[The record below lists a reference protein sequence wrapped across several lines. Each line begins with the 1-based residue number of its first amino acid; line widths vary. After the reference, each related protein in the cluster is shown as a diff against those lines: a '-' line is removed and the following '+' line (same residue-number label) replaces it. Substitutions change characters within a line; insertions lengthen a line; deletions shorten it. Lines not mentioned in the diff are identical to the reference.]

1 MENILQ
7 LNILKK
13 AYEVR
18 NKKVN
23 KIEKVKDLKNPMQA
37 FEKIAQYAKEGYDSI
52 PDEDKKYF
60 LKCFGIFD
68 KDGQTPKQFMMRVR
82 VAGGHLN
89 AVQAKKIGEIAK
101 EFGQDYI
108 DITTR
113 AQIELRFLNIEDMP
127 AILAGLDAVGLTSY
141 QTGVD
146 NFRNIV
152 TDPFDKDGF
161 DNVLPSYH
169 LLKKIEKTF
178 LKNSDWISRLPR
190 KFNTG
195 ISGSLANRCN
205 VFGHDCSLVLAQKD
219 GVYGYNMY
227 LGGRVGM
234 IAKDADIFLANDE
247 EVLKAYGALIEIF
260 RKYGFRD
267 NRNKNRLHFLIDAV
281 GMPEIATAI
290 RDVAGVNF
298 ATAGGTMTQIDPIDS
313 EHGKIQLRD
322 GSFGVQIIIPSGI
335 FTGSDLVNVSKLST
349 IYGNEKIRFSVE
361 QNIYI
366 LGVKDTATLLQ
377 DSFFTRYKNVN
388 TPYLNNLVAC
398 AGTKHCA
405 FGVIENKKDAIE
417 MARYL
422 DTKVPLQSGKI
433 RMYWSACVKGCGT
446 HEIGD
451 IGFEG
456 CKAKVN
462 GQTEDGVHITIGGKI
477 VSEGKNGYTV
487 IKSAPLKFSKYF
499 IETLVLE
506 YKKLRLKNESFEK
519 FHDRV
524 LSQYTHAYIGFYM
537 QLQTYLRMKNINIDL
552 NINKISKTG
561 KNEEFELFELGRK
574 IYFALSKQEPYTAY
588 NRFTNENHREKLIPL
603 RKLISNIDNNI
614 AALVF
619 KMLDVEEKRAVVFSE
634 LLPLISLYQYD

>member
-1 MENILQ
+1 MQ
-7 LNILKK
+7 LEVLEK
-13 AYEVR
+13 AYEAR

-23 KIEKVKDLKNPMQA
+23 KIEKVKDLKKPMQA
-37 FEKIAQYAKEGYDSI
+37 FEKITQYAKEGYDAI

-60 LKCFGIFD
+60 LKCFGIYD
-68 KDGQTPKQFMMRVR
+68 KDAQTPQQFMMRVR
-82 VAGGHLN
+82 VSGGHLG

-152 TDPFDKDGF
+152 TDPLDKDGF
-161 DNVLPSYH
+161 DNVLPSYN

-178 LKNSDWISRLPR
+178 LKNPDWISTLPR

-195 ISGSLANRCN
+195 ISGSLVNRCN

-219 GVYGYNMY
+219 GVYGYNMF
-227 LGGRVGM
+227 LGGKVGM
-234 IAKDADIFLANDE
+234 IAKSADIFLTNEE
-247 EVLKAYGALIEIF
+247 EVLKAYGSLIEIF

-281 GMPEIATAI
+281 GMPEISTAI
-290 RDVAGVNF
+290 REVAGVDF
-298 ATAGGTMTQIDPIDS
+298 ATAGDTMTQMNPVDS
-313 EHGKIQLRD
+313 EHGKVQLRD
-322 GSFGVQIIIPSGI
+322 GSFGVHVIVPSGI
-335 FTGSDLVNVSKLST
+335 FAGSDLIKVAELSQ
-349 IYGNEKIRFSVE
+349 IHGSGEIRFSVE

-366 LGVKDTATLLQ
+366 LGVKDTTALLQ
-377 DSFFTRYKNVN
+377 DAFFTRYKNIN
-388 TPYLNNLVAC
+388 TPYFNNLVAC

-405 FGVIENKKDAIE
+405 FGVIENKADAIE
-417 MARYL
+417 MAEYL
-422 DTKVPLQSGKI
+422 STKVPLKSGRV

-456 CKAKVN
+456 CKTKVN

-487 IKSAPLKFSKYF
+487 IKASPLRFSRF
-499 IETLVLE
+499 FVETLILE

-524 LSQYTHAYIGFYM
+524 LSQYSHAYIGFYM
-537 QLQTYLRMKNINIDL
+537 QLQAYLRAKHIDINLDI
-552 NINKISKTG
+552 KKMTKTG
-561 KNEEFELFELGRK
+561 KNEEFEIFELGRK
-574 IYFALSKQEPYTAY
+574 IYFSFSKQEAY
-588 NRFTNENHREKLIPL
+588 SAYDRFTNENPREKLT
-603 RKLISNIDNNI
+603 NIKKILPELDENI
-614 AALVF
+614 ANLLT
-619 KMLDVEEKRAVVFSE
+619 KMLDNNESNRAVVFSE
-634 LLPLISLYQYD
+634 LSSYINLA

>member
-1 MENILQ
+1 MQ

-178 LKNSDWISRLPR
+178 LKNSDWISTLPR